1 MTPKY
6 HLKDVIVLKQIMET
20 QHSGKK
26 NKDRF
31 LCLFLELEKSHKPI
45 LMYEDDDESGAID
58 GKHRARHN
66 LKGSGS
72 QDGYYFEYVTI
83 AREDV
88 VKIF

>member
-6 HLKDVIVLKQIMET
+6 HLKDVIVLKQILET

-45 LMYEDDDESGAID
+45 LMYEDDDESG
-58 GKHRARHN
+58 
-66 LKGSGS
+66 
-72 QDGYYFEYVTI
+72 
-83 AREDV
+83 
-88 VKIF
+88 